1 MKPACAEK
9 SLYCLL
15 FHPCKPR
22 GPTSSVHIYFTC
34 SGAGPHQPTAVRSL
48 WPSHLPS
55 PPPLSLAGPSQV
67 LRAFVR
73 PERELPQMSPVAAVT
88 LGEPSGWVQ
97 GEGQNRCG
105 CQGGRASRAPG
116 AETPFL
122 HRAQAAGSP
131 KVSFQ
136 HSAVP
141 PAEPGGTGPTR
152 SSVCNGVCFGASFL
166 KFFF

>member
-1 MKPACAEK
+1 
-9 SLYCLL
+9 
-15 FHPCKPR
+15 
-22 GPTSSVHIYFTC
+22 
-34 SGAGPHQPTAVRSL
+34 
-48 WPSHLPS
+48 
-55 PPPLSLAGPSQV
+55 
-67 LRAFVR
+67 
-73 PERELPQMSPVAAVT
+73 MSPVAAVT

-105 CQGGRASRAPG
+105 CQGGRASRATG

-141 PAEPGGTGPTR
+141 PAEPAADRLHDWPFSGAQPPHPVAVGQEERDPQDL
-152 SSVCNGVCFGASFL
+152 VCAMGYALEHHF
-166 KFFF
+166 